1 MVSSD
6 KIGVVPRLVRNCA
19 SDARECPTRR
29 GPAVMLKWMN
39 RLWRL
44 LQTVSP
50 QGLASCRAKPRADG
64 VVGGDGLEPPTLSV

>member
-1 MVSSD
+1 
-6 KIGVVPRLVRNCA
+6 
-19 SDARECPTRR
+19 
-29 GPAVMLKWMN
+29 MLKWMN